1 MAASYSSIET
11 KYSAITRHNFEALF
25 QRPLKRPIPPSLHSL
40 PRLIMAK
47 KARRGRPPGS
57 KNKKKAGNGK
67 SVTGLTKN
75 FAKME
80 VGQLKS
86 YIGHLEDMLATKV
99 QQQREILEGQ
109 LAELQGYVSAK
120 AAKAVRTVMR
130 VPRTGRRAKPKPK
143 YQSKKN
149 RSLKWTGRGMLPV
162 WMREEMKG
170 TRLTKD
176 HFAIK

>member
-1 MAASYSSIET
+1 
-11 KYSAITRHNFEALF
+11 
-25 QRPLKRPIPPSLHSL
+25 
-40 PRLIMAK
+40 MAK

-86 YIGHLEDMLATKV
+86 FISNLEDMLAEKV
-99 QQQREILEGQ
+99 QQQRQVLVGQ

-120 AAKAVRTVMR
+120 AAGVVRTVMR
-130 VPRTGRRAKPKPK
+130 VPRSGKRAKPKPK

-149 RSLKWTGRGMLPV
+149 KSLKWTGRGMLPV
-162 WMREEMKG
+162 WMRDEMKG
-170 TRLTKD
+170 TRLTKED
-176 HFAIK
+176 FAIK